1 MDIYRRKSWMWAEAC
16 ALLEQAERKHRQFF
30 DLIDAPAS
38 QPMWEPPADIFADG
52 SQVTVI
58 VALPGARVDEV
69 IVQLTATGLQIDT
82 TVPPPSL
89 GAAMDIVRL
98 EIPYGRMRR
107 RIELPPG
114 HYVLIERRL
123 DRGCLHLRLTREA
136 A

>member
-30 DLIDAPAS
+30 DLIAAPAS

-58 VALPGARVDEV
+58 VALPGARVDDV
-69 IVQLTATGLQIDT
+69 IVQLTSTGLQIDT
-82 TVPPPSL
+82 TVPPPAL
-89 GAAMDIVRL
+89 NAAMNVVRL

-114 HYVLIERRL
+114 RYALLERRL
-123 DRGCLHLRLTREA
+123 ERGCLHLRLTREA

>member
-1 MDIYRRKSWMWAEAC
+1 MNTNRRKSWMWAEAC
-16 ALLEQAERKHRQFF
+16 ALLDEAERKHRRFF
-30 DLIDAPAS
+30 ELLAVPS
-38 QPMWEPPADIFADG
+38 SHPVWEPPADIFADG

-69 IVQLTATGLQIDT
+69 IVQLTPTGLQIDT

-89 GAAMDIVRL
+89 NAAMNVVRL

-114 HYVLIERRL
+114 HYVLVERRL